1 MGCCEISLGDTIGA
15 GTPREMQEMIAEVSR
30 HVPIDKLAVH
40 CHDTYGQALANIY
53 ASLQMGIHV
62 IDCSV
67 AGLGGEPPTIS
78 DFIIMWSYI
87 LLFIISN
94 CG

>member
-15 GTPREMQEMIAEVSR
+15 GTPIEMQEMIAEVSR

-53 ASLQMGIHV
+53 AALQMGIKV

-67 AGLGGEPPTIS
+67 AGLGGEYTGVRQVLMTS
-78 DFIIMWSYI
+78 
-87 LLFIISN
+87 
-94 CG
+94 